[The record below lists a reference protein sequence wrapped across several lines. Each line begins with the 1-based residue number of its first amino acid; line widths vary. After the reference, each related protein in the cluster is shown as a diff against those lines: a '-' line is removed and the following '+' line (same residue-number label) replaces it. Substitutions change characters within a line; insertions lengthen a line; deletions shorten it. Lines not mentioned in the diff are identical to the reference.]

1 MEMVRELGSKGQV
14 VIPNDVRK
22 MLGLQEGTRIVF
34 TVDNEEIK
42 IKKEQNVD
50 DFLKEFFDTP
60 KLKKSL
66 TARELKEMYEES
78 YDLPR
83 YEYFSASSSL

>member
-1 MEMVRELGSKGQV
+1 MVRELGSKGQV